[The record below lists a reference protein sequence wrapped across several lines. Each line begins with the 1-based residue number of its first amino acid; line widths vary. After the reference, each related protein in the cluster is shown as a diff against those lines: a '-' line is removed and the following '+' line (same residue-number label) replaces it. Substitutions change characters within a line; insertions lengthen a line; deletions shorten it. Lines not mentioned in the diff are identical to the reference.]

1 MDRKSFLQKTSAS
14 LLVIPAITLLGCSS
28 DSGDE
33 MENPNPNPNPGD
45 TMASGNCLDNG
56 TEVAI
61 SANHGHEL
69 TVSKEDV
76 AAGTAK
82 TYTLSQAS
90 TDQHT
95 HQVTLTSAQ
104 FSELES
110 NHQITATST
119 NQEGH
124 THNVTVSCA

>member
-1 MDRKSFLQKTSAS
+1 MDRKSFLQKTSAG
-14 LLVIPAITLLGCSS
+14 LLIIPAITLIGCSS

-33 MENPNPNPNPGD
+33 MPKPNPNPGPGE
-45 TMASGNCLDNG
+45 MASGNCLDNG
-56 TEVAI
+56 TEIAI
-61 SANHGHEL
+61 SANHGHQL

-76 AAGTAK
+76 AAGTEK

-95 HQVTLTSAQ
+95 HQVTLTAAH

-110 NHQITATST
+110 NHQISATST

-124 THNVTVSCA
+124 SHNVTVSCA